1 MHSYLKFRA
10 WICLS
15 LCSAA
20 LAAAQ
25 SADLQHFIESQPKVS
40 SGEALE
46 RALNTASLTHHGS
59 PFHAI
64 LEVSQPSDSKSPYR
78 ATVEVYWASPSQY
91 RVVAASKTFQQTR
104 IVNGNQ
110 VEEDDTGDFYPA
122 WLRNYVLA
130 LMDPL
135 PRSEEFRKDKSPVM
149 LGANI
154 SQSCVSRDDRTNGI
168 TDMMTWAQVCF
179 TGSEPRIKSASDFTY
194 FMEFGDYQPF
204 GSKLVAHTYTRYTDD
219 NETVVGRLTT
229 LEPLNSAN
237 TSLFTIEHPTPP
249 DQRIETKFVSIATNE
264 SLIGQAPAIDWIPV
278 HEGKTEGN
286 MIVHVITDRTGQV
299 REAYKHNSDNPGTED
314 FGVQQALRY
323 KFKPLLVDGVPV
335 QMETP
340 LVLHFKTQ
348 IGDPI
353 PVITGKDI
361 DSVVSGCHYNP
372 ALPKG
377 LLPSGTTFKIRVSVN
392 EQGKDTGELFPNGVP
407 ENVVQKAWREL
418 QSCKYKIYLVNG
430 QPWYHHIDFAFTAP

>member
-1 MHSYLKFRA
+1 MHRFAKFLA
-10 WICLS
+10 WACLS
-15 LCSAA
+15 FCPAA
-20 LAAAQ
+20 FTAAQ
-25 SADLQHFIESQPKVS
+25 STDLRQFIESQPKVS

-46 RALNTASLTHHGS
+46 RALNTTSLTYRGS

-64 LEVSQPSDSKSPYR
+64 LEVSQTNDSKSPYQ
-78 ATVEVYWASPSQY
+78 ATIEIHWASPSQY
-91 RVVAASKTFQQTR
+91 RVVATSKTFQQTR
-104 IVNGNQ
+104 IVNGKQ
-110 VEEDDTGDFYPA
+110 VEEDNTGDFYPA
-122 WLRNYVLA
+122 WLRNYVRA

-135 PRSEEFRKDKSPVM
+135 PQAEEFRSDKSPVA

-168 TDMMTWAQVCF
+168 TDMMTWAQICF
-179 TGSEPRIKSASDFTY
+179 TGSEPRIKSAMDFTY

-204 GSKLVAHTYTRYTDD
+204 GSKLVARTYTNYTDD
-219 NETVVGRLTT
+219 NETVVGKLTT
-229 LEPLNSAN
+229 LEPLNSAGAN
-237 TSLFTIEHPTPP
+237 LFIIEHPTPP
-249 DQRIETKFVSIATNE
+249 DQRIETKFVSMATNE
-264 SLIGQAPAIDWIPV
+264 SMIAQAPAIDWAPV
-278 HEGKTEGN
+278 HEGRTEGN

-299 REAYKHNSDNPGTED
+299 REAYRHNSDNPGTED

-361 DSVVSGCHYNP
+361 DSVVSGCHYKP
-372 ALPKG
+372 VLPKG
-377 LLPSGTTFKIRVSVN
+377 LLPSGTTFRIRVSVN
-392 EQGKDTGELFPNGVP
+392 EQGKDTGESFPNGVP
-407 ENVVQKAWREL
+407 ENVVQKAWQEL
-418 QSCKYKIYLVNG
+418 QSCRYKIYLVNG
-430 QPWYHHIDFAFTAP
+430 QPWFHHIDFAFTAP

>member
-1 MHSYLKFRA
+1 MHSLSKFLA
-10 WICLS
+10 WVGLS
-15 LCSAA
+15 LYSVAFTP
-20 LAAAQ
+20 AQ
-25 SADLQHFIESQPKVS
+25 SADSQQFIGSQNKIPA
-40 SGEALE
+40 GQALE
-46 RALNTASLTHHGS
+46 RALKTSSLTYDGL

-64 LEVSQPSDSKSPYR
+64 LAISQPNDSQSPYQG
-78 ATVEVYWASPSQY
+78 TVEVYWASASQY
-91 RVVAASKTFQQTR
+91 RVVATSKTFQQTR
-104 IVNGNQ
+104 IVNGDQ
-110 VEEDDTGDFYPA
+110 IEEDNTGDFYPG
-122 WLRNYVLA
+122 WLRNYVRA

-135 PRSEEFRKDKSPVM
+135 PRAEEFRDDKSPVM

-168 TDMMTWAQVCF
+168 TDMMTWADICF
-179 TGSEPRIKSASDFTY
+179 TGSEPRIKSAMDFTY

-204 GSKLVAHTYTRYTDD
+204 GSKLIARTYTRYTDG
-219 NETVVGRLTT
+219 NETVVGKLTT
-229 LEPLNSAN
+229 LGPLKSADA
-237 TSLFTIEHPTPP
+237 SLFTIEHPSPP
-249 DQRIETKFVSIATNE
+249 DQRIETKFVSMATNE
-264 SLIGQAPAIDWIPV
+264 SLIAQAPAIDWAPV

-286 MIVHVITDRTGQV
+286 MIVDVITDRTGQV

-323 KFKPLLVDGVPV
+323 KFKPLLADGVPV

-361 DSVVSGCHYNP
+361 DSVTSGCHYNP
-372 ALPKG
+372 VLPKG

-407 ENVVQKAWREL
+407 WNVVQQAWHEL
-418 QSCKYKIYLVNG
+418 QSCKFKTYLVNG